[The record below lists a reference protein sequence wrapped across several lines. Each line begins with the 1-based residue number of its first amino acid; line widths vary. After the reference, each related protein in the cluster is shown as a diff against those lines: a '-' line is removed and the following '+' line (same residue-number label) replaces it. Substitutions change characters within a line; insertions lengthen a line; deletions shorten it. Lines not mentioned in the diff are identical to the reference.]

1 MPAVSRNVAAARDIT
16 GAGAGSGAVS
26 DRECSAVLAK
36 SEERQEDEVTET
48 PKLFP
53 LKS

>member
-16 GAGAGSGAVS
+16 GAGAGAVS
-26 DRECSAVLAK
+26 DGKCSAVLAK

>member
-1 MPAVSRNVAAARDIT
+1 MPAVSRNVAAEGDIT
-16 GAGAGSGAVS
+16 EAAAVS
-26 DRECSAVLAK
+26 DCECSAVLAK

-48 PKLFP
+48 PKLCP